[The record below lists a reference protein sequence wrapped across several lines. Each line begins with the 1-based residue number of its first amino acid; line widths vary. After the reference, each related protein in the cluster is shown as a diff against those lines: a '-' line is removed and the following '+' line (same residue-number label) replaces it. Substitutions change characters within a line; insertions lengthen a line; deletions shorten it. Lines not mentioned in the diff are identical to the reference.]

1 MIVDVR
7 MTKKASISTRQSTR
21 APRPELLP
29 EKMRAGSGAAQ
40 AKPGPRGSKAPR
52 PELLPAKMRAGPV
65 GAILAKAERA
75 PTRSGGTVARVI
87 NKSVVSN
94 DQIFQ
99 QLLGVLGTDT
109 ILEDFAAQLGRSGC
123 KVETKGKRIFRR
135 PSGWEGLVFDGA
147 HWKGYDDDGT
157 VYDSYGQKL
166 QLPGTNNFCQTYA
179 CYLWATK
186 GAVPGLAQGR
196 YADNIQYMSN
206 LWLGYFGQVMK
217 SRDTDLRKWLEDAA
231 GGADTLKGAMDTLER
246 LVKDARLAAEMSQS
260 KE

>member
-1 MIVDVR
+1 M
-7 MTKKASISTRQSTR
+7 KKRATDSKGRSRR

-29 EKMRAGSGAAQ
+29 AKMRGDAAQ
-40 AKPGPRGSKAPR
+40 AKPGPRGSTAPR
-52 PELLPAKMRAGPV
+52 PELLPAKMRAGSG
-65 GAILAKAERA
+65 GAVLAKAERA
-75 PTRSGGTVARVI
+75 PTRSGGTAGRAINRSVA
-87 NKSVVSN
+87 SN
-94 DQIFQ
+94 DKIFQ

-123 KVETKGKRIFRR
+123 NVETNGKRIFKR

-166 QLPGTNNFCQTYA
+166 QLPGTNNFCQSYA

-186 GAVPGLAQGR
+186 GAVPGLAKGK
-196 YADNIQYMSN
+196 YADNIQHMSS
-206 LWLGYFGQVMK
+206 LWLGYFNKVMK
-217 SRDTDLRKWLEDAA
+217 SKDAKLCKWLEAAA
-231 GGADTLKGAMDTLER
+231 GGADTLKGAMATLER
-246 LVKDARLAAEMSQS
+246 LATDAKLAAEMSQS